1 MCETEHTCEVTHIG
15 MARRLNDPE
24 MIFLLSRWVREIGSE
39 PVQNILAFI
48 NNLLTE
54 SAKCHRF
61 YNWTS
66 VSEIRQ
72 AQLDT
77 SIDQNDRPIIAWAWM
92 MVGDFNATAYEE
104 IAACFFPRIPL
115 RRIALA

>member
-1 MCETEHTCEVTHIG
+1 MCEITHIG
-15 MARRLNDPE
+15 MARRLDKDP
-24 MIFLLSRWVREIGSE
+24 ILGLKLANWTRQIGSE
-39 PVQNILAFI
+39 PVDRILSFI
-48 NNLLTE
+48 NDLLVE
-54 SAKCHRF
+54 SARCRRF

-72 AQLDT
+72 AQLDA

-92 MVGDFNATAYEE
+92 MVGDFNVTAYEE

-115 RRIALA
+115 QRIALA